1 MSTDYNYDDQGQFF
15 PYFILTVTGL
25 VTIPLTY
32 SLLKPSK
39 DLENTAPR
47 IKSSFRPPHAD
58 LIDGQKR
65 KQWRRERR
73 IKRIITVVI
82 GWGAMAWMVY
92 LIIVTATLVP
102 KLWDPYDILDISR
115 SADEKA
121 IKSHYKRL
129 SLKYHPDK
137 IRPDP
142 ALNETMETLNERFV
156 DLTKAYKALTDEEV
170 RNNFIQYG
178 HPDGKQSFSI
188 GIALPK
194 FIVTDGNG
202 KYVLL
207 VYGLLLGVLLPYV
220 VGKWW
225 YGSQRVTKEKVLVA
239 SAGKIFTEY
248 EESLSQ
254 AATVRVLSAGEEYR
268 DVLSK
273 GRAESG
279 LNTIEARTIGES
291 GAETIQRSLTAA
303 ERTKWER
310 LDIGVRRKAL
320 ALLWA
325 YLGRV
330 ELGEMSLDDEKYEV
344 APIALAL
351 NESFLAIALAF
362 GNTAPILSS
371 FRTSQNLIQALPPGA
386 SPLLQLPHITDA
398 VAQAIDGP
406 GAKTHATIQQ
416 FMRMSDD
423 KRRHVAIGPGLLSDG
438 QYQTAMAVARQ
449 IPVLRVEKAFFK
461 VTGERF
467 ITPSSLVQFVVKAR
481 FVPPGRDNLPAIN
494 PSDLE
499 DVDPDEGD
507 LTAILGRASKKGGST
522 VKTASATKPSN
533 AAAIQAPLAYAPYF
547 ARDHSPRWHVF
558 LADSKQGKMA
568 VPPFTFSVFT
578 EPLFSST
585 NPAEPSFA
593 MQTLKMQFQAP
604 PQPGQYTFAMHL
616 ICDSYVGMDSTM
628 EVTLPVEDAA
638 RAEAMVAE
646 DDISEPDED
655 SLAGQMHAL
664 KTGGISTATSGGPK
678 RSRPR
683 KRASDES
690 DEEDDDESDT
700 EGEDGEDEDASA
712 TDTETESEGEGD

>member
-1 MSTDYNYDDQGQFF
+1 
-15 PYFILTVTGL
+15 
-25 VTIPLTY
+25 
-32 SLLKPSK
+32 
-39 DLENTAPR
+39 
-47 IKSSFRPPHAD
+47 
-58 LIDGQKR
+58 
-65 KQWRRERR
+65 
-73 IKRIITVVI
+73 
-82 GWGAMAWMVY
+82 
-92 LIIVTATLVP
+92 
-102 KLWDPYDILDISR
+102 
-115 SADEKA
+115 
-121 IKSHYKRL
+121 
-129 SLKYHPDK
+129 
-137 IRPDP
+137 
-142 ALNETMETLNERFV
+142 
-156 DLTKAYKALTDEEV
+156 
-170 RNNFIQYG
+170 
-178 HPDGKQSFSI
+178 
-188 GIALPK
+188 
-194 FIVTDGNG
+194 
-202 KYVLL
+202 
-207 VYGLLLGVLLPYV
+207 
-220 VGKWW
+220 
-225 YGSQRVTKEKVLVA
+225 
-239 SAGKIFTEY
+239 
-248 EESLSQ
+248 
-254 AATVRVLSAGEEYR
+254 
-268 DVLSK
+268 
-273 GRAESG
+273 
-279 LNTIEARTIGES
+279 
-291 GAETIQRSLTAA
+291 
-303 ERTKWER
+303 
-310 LDIGVRRKAL
+310 
-320 ALLWA
+320 
-325 YLGRV
+325 
-330 ELGEMSLDDEKYEV
+330 
-344 APIALAL
+344 
-351 NESFLAIALAF
+351 
-362 GNTAPILSS
+362 
-371 FRTSQNLIQALPPGA
+371 
-386 SPLLQLPHITDA
+386 
-398 VAQAIDGP
+398 
-406 GAKTHATIQQ
+406 
-416 FMRMSDD
+416 MRMSDD

-646 DDISEPDED
+646 DDISEPDEGAFPPRFPLVSSSSPSPPRTCPLTMLIYVAD